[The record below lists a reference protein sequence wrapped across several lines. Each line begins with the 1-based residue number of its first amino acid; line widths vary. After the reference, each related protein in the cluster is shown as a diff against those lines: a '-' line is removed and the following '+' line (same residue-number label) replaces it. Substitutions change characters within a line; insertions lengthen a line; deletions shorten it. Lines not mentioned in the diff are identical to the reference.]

1 MEIKT
6 LTCAHYKIPTLARGL
21 FAKVGLILNL
31 VHVHV
36 PQLCLWLQVQPKESD
51 LNFTIILSTIT
62 SKLFPLL

>member
-6 LTCAHYKIPTLARGL
+6 LTCAHYKIPTLVGGL
-21 FAKVGLILNL
+21 FAKVGLNL